1 MTRTLPADTPTG
13 PPAPPPGSGGRRTC
27 ARDLGLLLLGL
38 VALCALAYGP
48 HVLDGGFYWD
58 DWQLAARV
66 RFPPGSSPDF
76 SGPIDLGLL
85 AYRPL
90 LALLLP
96 AVHLLLGPRPELH
109 ILLGLALNVATAAC
123 FFAFLRE
130 LGIERGPAGLMAALA
145 LIFPWSDSMRLW
157 ATAAINS
164 VGVLLFLLAMVAALR
179 GLRARG
185 RGRGGRLTVLA
196 LVLLALG
203 VLTYEVAAAAA
214 LLSVFLYRREVGW
227 GAAVRRWGL
236 DALVVVAATAWVA
249 LNTPRSMESLRGLID
264 HGLDVLD
271 DSVTLLA
278 RAVEPFGAPPRGI
291 ALTGVAV
298 LVLGALLVR
307 GRLPATAPARGELG
321 RWLAVAGAA
330 VVGVLASYALIVPAD
345 RHYLPFAPGVNNRI
359 NLLAALPY
367 ATLVVALSMIAAT
380 LAFAR
385 RAPRPWAPMALAVLL
400 CSVVGVGWLDRT
412 VENRRDWDRAAAEQ
426 ERVLAA
432 LERAVPPD
440 RPPSST
446 VYSFGVRQYVR
457 EGIPVFSVSWD
468 LKGAARLRLDD
479 RTLRAFSIAPEGR
492 LACRGSGVEP
502 LGSAYDR
509 NEAAVY
515 GRALFVDVRTA
526 RAAAIENSADCRRE
540 RARMSSAYR

>member
-1 MTRTLPADTPTG
+1 V
-13 PPAPPPGSGGRRTC
+13 
-27 ARDLGLLLLGL
+27 LGL

-48 HVLDGGFYWD
+48 HVVDGGFYWD
-58 DWQLAARV
+58 DWQLAARA
-66 RFPPGSSPDF
+66 RFPPVSSPDF
-76 SGPIDLGLL
+76 AGPIDLGLL

-96 AVHLLLGPRPELH
+96 GVHLLLGPRPELH

-130 LGIERGPAGLMAALA
+130 LGTERGPATLMAALA

-164 VGVLLFLLAMVAALR
+164 FGVMLVLLAVVAALE
-179 GLRARG
+179 GLRARE
-185 RGRGGRLTVLA
+185 RGRRLTLTGVA
-196 LVLLALG
+196 LVLLVLG

-227 GAAVRRWGL
+227 GAAVRRWAL

-249 LNTPRSMESLRGLID
+249 LNTPRSMEGLRGLVD

-271 DSVTLLA
+271 DSITLLA

-291 ALTGVAV
+291 ALAGVAL
-298 LVLGALLVR
+298 LVFAALVVR
-307 GRLPATAPARGELG
+307 GRLPAAAPARAELS

-330 VVGVLASYALIVPAD
+330 AVGVLASYALIVPAD
-345 RHYLPFAPGVNNRI
+345 RHYLPLGPGVNNRI

-367 ATLVVALSMIAAT
+367 SAMVVALAMLAAT
-380 LAFAR
+380 LAFLAAREGRPAAR
-385 RAPRPWAPMALAVLL
+385 RDGEASARGLPRPWAPVALAFARGLRRPWAPVALAALL
-400 CSVVGVGWLDRT
+400 CAVVGAGWLDRT
-412 VENRRDWDRAAAEQ
+412 IDDRRDWDLAAAEQ
-426 ERVLAA
+426 ERILAA
-432 LERAVPPD
+432 LERAVPAD
-440 RPPSST
+440 RPRWST

-479 RTLRAFSIAPEGR
+479 RTLRAYSVAPDGR
-492 LACRGSGVEP
+492 LACGATGVEP

-509 NEAAVY
+509 HEATVY
-515 GRALFVDVRTA
+515 GHALFVDVRTL
-526 RAAAIENSADCRRE
+526 RAARIDDVADCLRE
-540 RARMSSAYR
+540 RARMSSAYS